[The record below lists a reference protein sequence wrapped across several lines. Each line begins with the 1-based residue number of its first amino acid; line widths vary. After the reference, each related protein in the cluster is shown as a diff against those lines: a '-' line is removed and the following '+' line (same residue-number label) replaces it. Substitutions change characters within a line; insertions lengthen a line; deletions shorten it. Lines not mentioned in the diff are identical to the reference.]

1 MLEIDI
7 LLDIF
12 IDLFTYLLILPAKW
26 KKSVKEVDCEGEDL
40 WAAGE
45 LEPLVHADLEHPLG
59 DGEPHVRLDLPL
71 HVGEVVRAGG
81 HVPAHNCQFQ
91 TRKNKNITKQFVD
104 KRVFRIMS
112 YET

>member
-1 MLEIDI
+1 MLEIYN

-81 HVPAHNCQFQ
+81 HVPAHNCQLQ
-91 TRKNKNITKQFVD
+91 TRKNKNITKHKTVRQTCFP
-104 KRVFRIMS
+104 S
-112 YET
+112 YVL